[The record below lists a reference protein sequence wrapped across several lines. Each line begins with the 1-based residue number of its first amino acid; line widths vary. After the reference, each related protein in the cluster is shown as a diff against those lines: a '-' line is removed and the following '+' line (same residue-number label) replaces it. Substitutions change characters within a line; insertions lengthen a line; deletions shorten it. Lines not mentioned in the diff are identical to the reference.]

1 MGVVEVLLNKFKNLK
16 TLTKLLVGILLVAV
30 VIMLVGALGVVGLQ
44 QLREKLRV
52 VYDDSTQNLAA
63 LAAASTSF
71 GLYHDSLLEAG
82 GGRVAG
88 GAVEAALKRLD
99 GLKKETL
106 KQIDSISSRTLRESK
121 SGRREKADMTALSEA
136 LKGYFKVAEGV
147 AGTIRDTLDPNL
159 QEEQREL
166 FRSLA
171 ATSIGTDLTRKYS
184 EANKRFEQMVTTSRE
199 VAKDLNDEGQAVAAK
214 QTNYL
219 IGGALLAIFFGV
231 TFVYYVARFIAQG
244 ITHIRDVAMQA
255 TAGQLQARTNLQ
267 STDELGE
274 TAQAFNTML
283 DRITGL
289 VQSEEERNLMQNR
302 TMQFLVLVSEVS
314 KGDLTKRGEVT
325 ADMFGNLADAFNLM
339 LDRFGKLLS
348 QVRDAAGRVNES
360 ARAMRDTAG
369 QVAQLSQQQ
378 EQESTQTLAAVEGLA
393 MAMRQVATTAGAT
406 SDSAQQALNAT
417 EQGRLAV
424 QETVQGM
431 QNIRS
436 AVQRMSKQVKGLGD
450 RSMEISQIVS
460 TIRDIASQTNLLA
473 LNAAIEAAGAGE
485 AGARFAVVADQVR
498 KLAESTTQAAREIAD
513 LVAVIQNETQAAV
526 VAMEQETQAV
536 EAGSASAIKTGDV
549 FQEISKI
556 AKKSAELAQ
565 AIADSSMQQTAA
577 TEGVTEAIH
586 RFATGASTTRKAAE
600 ETRHTVEDLAK
611 LAAGLTTSV
620 GQFKLSQA

>member
-1 MGVVEVLLNKFKNLK
+1 MGFLEVLFNRFKDLK
-16 TLTKLLVGILLVAV
+16 TLTKLMVGIILVAV
-30 VIMLVGALGVVGLQ
+30 VIVMVGYLGVTGLT
-44 QLREKLRV
+44 QLRDTLQS
-52 VYDDSTQNLAA
+52 VYDDSTQALAD
-63 LAAASTSF
+63 LAAASSSL
-71 GLYHDSLLEAG
+71 GLYHDAILEAG
-82 GGRVAG
+82 RARTKTEYDVAIKPLAARKAATLEPITRVSKG
-88 GAVEAALKRLD
+88 QLLK
-99 GLKKETL
+99 
-106 KQIDSISSRTLRESK
+106 SR
-121 SGRREKADMTALSEA
+121 SGRDEKKDLKALQDA
-136 LKGYFKVAEGV
+136 LAAYFKSTEGV
-147 AGTIRDTLDPNL
+147 VVTLQDSLDPNL
-159 QEEQREL
+159 GEDQREL
-166 FRSLA
+166 FKGLA
-171 ATSIGTDLTRKYS
+171 ATSIATDVARDYTKTTEKFS
-184 EANKRFEQMVTTSRE
+184 EMVRSARE
-199 VAKDLNDEGQAVAAK
+199 VAKDLNEDGQTVARK
-214 QTNYL
+214 QTTYV
-219 IGGALLAIFFGV
+219 IGGALAAIVIGV
-231 TFVYYVARFIAQG
+231 LFVYYIALLIAQG
-244 ITHIRDVAMQA
+244 VKHIADVATLA
-255 TAGQLQARTNLQ
+255 ASGHLQARATLQ
-267 STDELGE
+267 SQDELGQM
-274 TAQAFNTML
+274 AQAFNTML

-289 VQSEEERNLMQNR
+289 VQSEEERNLMQTR

-325 ADMFGNLADAFNLM
+325 ADMFGNLSDAFNLM
-339 LDRFGKLLS
+339 LDRFGKLLG
-348 QVRDAAGRVNES
+348 QVKDAALRVNES

-369 QVAQLSQQQ
+369 QVAQMSQQQ

-393 MAMRQVATTAGAT
+393 TAMRQVAATAGAT
-406 SDSAQQALNAT
+406 SDSAQQTLNAT

-431 QNIRS
+431 QSIRS

-450 RSMEISQIVS
+450 RSLEISQIVS

-513 LVAVIQNETQAAV
+513 LVTVIQTETQAAV

-536 EAGSASAIKTGDV
+536 EAGSTAAIKTGDV

-556 AKKSAELAQ
+556 ARKSAELAQ
-565 AIADSSMQQTAA
+565 AIAESSMQQTAA

>member
-1 MGVVEVLLNKFKNLK
+1 MGIFDKFKNLK
-16 TLTKLLVGILLVAV
+16 TLTKLLVGIILVAI
-30 VIMLVGALGVVGLQ
+30 VIVMVGYLGVAGLQ
-44 QLREKLRV
+44 QLKDKLQV
-52 VYDDSTQNLAA
+52 VYDDSTQA
-63 LAAASTSF
+63 LADLASASSSL
-71 GLYHDSLLEAG
+71 GLYHDSVLEAG
-82 GGRVAG
+82 RARTKVEYDVAIKPL
-88 GAVEAALKRLD
+88 ASRKAATIESIEH
-99 GLKKETL
+99 LKKSQLL
-106 KQIDSISSRTLRESK
+106 KSR
-121 SGRREKADMTALSEA
+121 SGRDVKKDRDALDAS
-136 LKGYFKVAEGV
+136 LKTYFKAAEGV
-147 AGTIRDTLDPNL
+147 VATIQDSLDPKSG
-159 QEEQREL
+159 EEQREL
-166 FRSLA
+166 FHNLA
-171 ATSIGTDLTRKYS
+171 TLSIATDLAKSYS
-184 EANKRFEQMVTTSRE
+184 EASKKVAEMVQTARE
-199 VAKDLNDEGQAVAAK
+199 VAKDLNEDGQAVATK
-214 QTNYL
+214 QTTYV

-231 TFVYYVARFIAQG
+231 TFVFFVARLIAQG
-244 ITHIRDVAMQA
+244 VSHIADVAMRA
-255 TAGQLQARTNLQ
+255 ASGQLQARATITSQ
-267 STDELGE
+267 DELGQM
-274 TAQAFNTML
+274 ALAFNTML

-314 KGDLTKRGEVT
+314 KGDLSKRGEVT
-325 ADMFGNLADAFNLM
+325 ADMFGNLSDAFNLM
-339 LDRFGKLLS
+339 LDRFGKLLG
-348 QVRDAAGRVNES
+348 QVKDAAGRVNES
-360 ARAMRDTAG
+360 ARSMRDTAG

-393 MAMRQVATTAGAT
+393 VAMRQVAATAGAT

-431 QNIRS
+431 QSIRS

-450 RSMEISQIVS
+450 RSLEISQIVS

-513 LVAVIQNETQAAV
+513 LVAVIQTETQAAV

-549 FQEISKI
+549 FSEISKI

-565 AIADSSMQQTAA
+565 TIAESSMQQTAA

-620 GQFKLSQA
+620 GQFKLAQA

>member
-1 MGVVEVLLNKFKNLK
+1 MAMPGVFKKFQKVK
-16 TLTKLLVGILLVAV
+16 IQTKLVLGFLAVSFLALVVSGIG
-30 VIMLVGALGVVGLQ
+30 IFGLNQ
-44 QLREKLRV
+44 ISQNLQV
-52 VYDDSTQNLAA
+52 VYEGSTKSLAE
-63 LAAASTSF
+63 LASANTSL
-71 GLYHDSLLEAG
+71 GLYHDALLEAG
-82 GGRVAG
+82 RARTMAEFNVAVKLLPARKTG
-88 GAVEAALKRLD
+88 TLDPIKVVQDSQLRASESQTKELKAL
-99 GLKKETL
+99 
-106 KQIDSISSRTLRESK
+106 
-121 SGRREKADMTALSEA
+121 ADALNA
-136 LKGYFKVAEGV
+136 YFKTAEGV
-147 AGTIRDTLDPNL
+147 VGTIKDSLNPSL
-159 QEEQREL
+159 AEEQREL
-166 FRSLA
+166 FKTLV
-171 ATSIGTDLTRKYS
+171 ATSIVTD
-184 EANKRFEQMVTTSRE
+184 
-199 VAKDLNDEGQAVAAK
+199 VAKRYTDVTAAFGKAVKTARDIANNLNEQSQALSGRQQKLLLGSGMGIVLVGVGFGYWFALTFITKNVA
-214 QTNYL
+214 
-219 IGGALLAIFFGV
+219 
-231 TFVYYVARFIAQG
+231 
-244 ITHIRDVAMQA
+244 HIQDVAVQA
-255 TAGQLQARTNLQ
+255 TAGHLQARTNLDTQ
-267 STDELGE
+267 DEIGE
-274 TAQAFNTML
+274 LATAFNTML

-339 LDRFGKLLS
+339 LDRFGKLLG
-348 QVRDAAGRVNES
+348 QVKDAAGRVNES

-378 EQESTQTLAAVEGLA
+378 EQESTQTLTAVEGLA
-393 MAMRQVATTAGAT
+393 TAMRQVAATAGAT

-417 EQGRLAV
+417 EKGRLAV

-431 QNIRS
+431 QSIRS

-450 RSMEISQIVS
+450 RSLEISQIVS

-485 AGARFAVVADQVR
+485 AGVRFAVVADQVR

-513 LVAVIQNETQAAV
+513 LVAVIQTETQAAV

-536 EAGSASAIKTGDV
+536 EAGSASAVKTGDV

-565 AIADSSMQQTAA
+565 TIAESSMQQTAA

>member
-1 MGVVEVLLNKFKNLK
+1 MGLLTNVRQRFMDLK
-16 TLTKLLVGILLVAV
+16 TLTKLLVGIMLVAI
-30 VIMLVGALGVVGLQ
+30 VIAAVGYLGVVGLQ
-44 QLREKLRV
+44 QLKGTLQT
-52 VYDDSTQNLAA
+52 VYDDSTQTLAD
-63 LAAASTSF
+63 LASSGSSL
-71 GLYHDSLLEAG
+71 GLYHDAILEAG
-82 GGRVAG
+82 RARTKVEFDVAIKPLAVRKT
-88 GAVEAALKRLD
+88 GALDPIKRLA
-99 GLKKETL
+99 GTPLGK
-106 KQIDSISSRTLRESK
+106 SR
-121 SGRREKADMTALSEA
+121 SGRDQGKDVKALGDALHA
-136 LKGYFKVAEGV
+136 YFKSTEGV
-147 AGTIRDTLDPNL
+147 LATMQDSMNPQNA
-159 QEEQREL
+159 EEQREL
-166 FRSLA
+166 FRNLGQLSI
-171 ATSIGTDLTRKYS
+171 ATDVARDYTKTAEKFK
-184 EANKRFEQMVTTSRE
+184 EAVTSARE
-199 VAKDLNDEGQAVAAK
+199 VAKDLNENGQTTAAK
-214 QTNYL
+214 QITYL
-219 IGGALLAIFFGV
+219 IGGALAAIFIGV
-231 TFVYYVARFIAQG
+231 AFVYYVALIIAKG
-244 ITHIRDVAMQA
+244 VSHIADVAMQA
-255 TAGQLQARTNLQ
+255 ASGKLQARATLQ
-267 STDELGE
+267 SRDELGQM
-274 TAQAFNTML
+274 AQAFNTML

-339 LDRFGKLLS
+339 LDRFGKLLG
-348 QVRDAAGRVNES
+348 QVKDAAGRVNES

-369 QVAQLSQQQ
+369 QVAQMSQQQ
-378 EQESTQTLAAVEGLA
+378 EQESTDTLAAVEGLA
-393 MAMRQVATTAGAT
+393 IAMRQVATTAGAT
-406 SDSAQQALNAT
+406 SDSVQQALDAT
-417 EQGRLAV
+417 EKGRLAV

-431 QNIRS
+431 QSIRS

-450 RSMEISQIVS
+450 RSLEISQIVS

-513 LVAVIQNETQAAV
+513 LVAVIQTETQAAV

-565 AIADSSMQQTAA
+565 TIAESSMQQTAA

>member
-1 MGVVEVLLNKFKNLK
+1 MNLGALLDKFKNLK
-16 TLTKLLVGILLVAV
+16 TLTKLLVGIILVAV
-30 VIMLVGALGVVGLQ
+30 VIVLVGYLGVVGLQ
-44 QLREKLRV
+44 QLRDKLQV
-52 VYDDSTQNLAA
+52 VYDESTQGLAD
-63 LAAASTSF
+63 LASAGSSL
-71 GLYHDSLLEAG
+71 GLYHDALLEAG
-82 GGRVAG
+82 RARTKVEFDTAIKPLASRKAG
-88 GAVEAALKRLD
+88 ALDPIKRLA
-99 GLKKETL
+99 GSPLRK
-106 KQIDSISSRTLRESK
+106 SR
-121 SGRREKADMTALSEA
+121 SGRDQAKDVKALGDALTS
-136 LKGYFKVAEGV
+136 YFKSTEGV
-147 AGTIRDTLDPNL
+147 LTTIQDSMNPANA
-159 QEEQREL
+159 EEQREL
-166 FRSLA
+166 FRNLGQLSI
-171 ATSIGTDLTRKYS
+171 ATDVARDYTKATERFK
-184 EANKRFEQMVTTSRE
+184 EAVTSARE
-199 VAKDLNDEGQAVAAK
+199 VAKDLNEEGQTVAAK
-214 QTNYL
+214 QTTYV

-231 TFVYYVARFIAQG
+231 TFVFFVARLIAQG
-244 ITHIRDVAMQA
+244 VSHIADVAMQA
-255 TAGQLQARTNLQ
+255 ASGQLNARATLT
-267 STDELGE
+267 SHDELGQM
-274 TAQAFNTML
+274 AQAFNTML

-325 ADMFGNLADAFNLM
+325 ADMFGNLSDAFNLM
-339 LDRFGKLLS
+339 LDRFGKLLG
-348 QVRDAAGRVNES
+348 QVKDAAGRVNES
-360 ARAMRDTAG
+360 ARSMRDTAG

-393 MAMRQVATTAGAT
+393 TAMRQVAATAGAT
-406 SDSAQQALNAT
+406 SDSAQQALDAT
-417 EQGRLAV
+417 EKGRLAV
-424 QETVQGM
+424 QETVLGM
-431 QNIRS
+431 QSIRS

-450 RSMEISQIVS
+450 RSLEISQIVS

-513 LVAVIQNETQAAV
+513 LVSVIQTETQAAV

-536 EAGSASAIKTGDV
+536 EAGSASAVKTGDV

-565 AIADSSMQQTAA
+565 AIAESSMQQTAA
-577 TEGVTEAIH
+577 TEGVTESIH

-620 GQFKLSQA
+620 GQFKLAQA

>member
-1 MGVVEVLLNKFKNLK
+1 MGFLEVLLNKFKNLK
-16 TLTKLLVGILLVAV
+16 TLTKLMVGIILVAAMIGLVGW
-30 VIMLVGALGVVGLQ
+30 LGVFGLD
-44 QLREKLRV
+44 QLRNTLQI
-52 VYDDSTQNLAA
+52 VYDDSTQA
-63 LAAASTSF
+63 LADLASSGSNL
-71 GLYHDSLLEAG
+71 GLYHDAILEAG
-82 GGRVAG
+82 RARTKVEFDVAIAPLAGRKAATLEPIARISKG
-88 GAVEAALKRLD
+88 QLPKSRSGRDEKQALTALTAALN
-99 GLKKETL
+99 
-106 KQIDSISSRTLRESK
+106 
-121 SGRREKADMTALSEA
+121 A
-136 LKGYFKVAEGV
+136 YFKAAEGV
-147 AGTIRDTLDPNL
+147 IVTIRDSLDPQL
-159 QEEQREL
+159 GEDQREL
-166 FRSLA
+166 FKGLA
-171 ATSIGTDLTRKYS
+171 ATSIATDVAARYTDTTKKFG
-184 EANKRFEQMVTTSRE
+184 EMVASARE
-199 VAKDLNDEGQAVAAK
+199 VAKDLNEDGQAVAQKLA
-214 QTNYL
+214 TYVG
-219 IGGALLAIFFGV
+219 GGALAAIVIGFA
-231 TFVYYVARFIAQG
+231 FVYYVALFIAQG

-255 TAGQLQARTNLQ
+255 TAGQLQARTNLR

-302 TMQFLVLVSEVS
+302 TMQFLMLVSEVS

-339 LDRFGKLLS
+339 LDRFGKLLG

-393 MAMRQVATTAGAT
+393 MAMRQVAATAGAT

-556 AKKSAELAQ
+556 ARKSAELAQ
-565 AIADSSMQQTAA
+565 TIADSSMQQTAA

>member
-1 MGVVEVLLNKFKNLK
+1 MNIQAPLEKFKNLK
-16 TLTKLLVGILLVAV
+16 TLTKLLVGIIFVAV
-30 VIMLVGALGVVGLQ
+30 VIVLVGYLGVVGLQ
-44 QLREKLRV
+44 QLKNKLQL
-52 VYDDSTQNLAA
+52 VYDDSTQSLAD
-63 LAAASTSF
+63 LATASSSL
-71 GLYHDSLLEAG
+71 GLYHDAILEAG
-82 GGRVAG
+82 RARTKVEFDVAIKPLSVRKAATLDPIARISKGQLPKSRSGRDAKKDL
-88 GAVEAALKRLD
+88 AAL
-99 GLKKETL
+99 T
-106 KQIDSISSRTLRESK
+106 S
-121 SGRREKADMTALSEA
+121 ALNA
-136 LKGYFKVAEGV
+136 YFKAAEGV
-147 AGTIRDTLDPNL
+147 VVTIQDSLDPAL
-159 QEEQREL
+159 GEDQREL
-166 FRSLA
+166 FKGLA
-171 ATSIGTDLTRKYS
+171 ATSIATDVAARYTDTI
-184 EANKRFEQMVTTSRE
+184 KRFGEMVTSARDI
-199 VAKDLNDEGQAVAAK
+199 AKDLNEDGQAVAAK
-214 QTNYL
+214 QTTYV

-231 TFVYYVARFIAQG
+231 TFVFFVARLIAQG
-244 ITHIRDVAMQA
+244 VSHIADVAMRA
-255 TAGQLQARTNLQ
+255 ASGQLQARAVIT
-267 STDELGE
+267 SRDELGQM
-274 TAQAFNTML
+274 AQAFNTML

-325 ADMFGNLADAFNLM
+325 ADMFGNLSDAFNLM
-339 LDRFGKLLS
+339 LDRFGKLLG
-348 QVRDAAGRVNES
+348 QVKDAAGRVNES
-360 ARAMRDTAG
+360 ARSMRDTAG

-393 MAMRQVATTAGAT
+393 VAMRQVAATAGAT

-431 QNIRS
+431 QSIRS

-450 RSMEISQIVS
+450 RSLEISQIVS

-513 LVAVIQNETQAAV
+513 LVAVIQTETQAAV

-565 AIADSSMQQTAA
+565 TIAESSMQQTAA

-620 GQFKLSQA
+620 GQFKLAQA

>member
-1 MGVVEVLLNKFKNLK
+1 MNIQALFDKFKNLK
-16 TLTKLLVGILLVAV
+16 TLTKLLVGIILVAV
-30 VIMLVGALGVVGLQ
+30 VIVLVGYLGVVGLQ
-44 QLREKLRV
+44 QLKDKLQV
-52 VYDDSTQNLAA
+52 VYDESTQGLAD
-63 LAAASTSF
+63 LASAGSSL
-71 GLYHDSLLEAG
+71 GLYHDSILEAS
-82 GGRVAG
+82 RARTKVEFDAAVKPLAVRKAG
-88 GAVEAALKRLD
+88 ALDPIKRLA
-99 GLKKETL
+99 GSPLRK
-106 KQIDSISSRTLRESK
+106 SR
-121 SGRREKADMTALSEA
+121 SGRDQAKDVKALGDALNN
-136 LKGYFKVAEGV
+136 YFKSTEGV
-147 AGTIRDTLDPNL
+147 LATILDSMNPNNA
-159 QEEQREL
+159 EEQREL
-166 FRSLA
+166 FRNLGQLSI
-171 ATSIGTDLTRKYS
+171 ATDVARDYTRATERFK
-184 EANKRFEQMVTTSRE
+184 EAVTSARD
-199 VAKDLNDEGQAVAAK
+199 VAKDLNDEGQSVAAK
-214 QTNYL
+214 QTTYV
-219 IGGALLAIFFGV
+219 IAGALLAIFFGV
-231 TFVYYVARFIAQG
+231 TFVFFVARLIAQG
-244 ITHIRDVAMQA
+244 VSHIADVAMQA
-255 TAGQLQARTNLQ
+255 ASGQLNARATLT
-267 STDELGE
+267 SHDELGQM
-274 TAQAFNTML
+274 AQAFNTML

-325 ADMFGNLADAFNLM
+325 ADMFGNLSDAFNLM
-339 LDRFGKLLS
+339 LDRFGKLLG
-348 QVRDAAGRVNES
+348 QVKDAAGRVNES
-360 ARAMRDTAG
+360 ARSMRDTAG

-393 MAMRQVATTAGAT
+393 TAMRQVAATAGAT
-406 SDSAQQALNAT
+406 SDSVQQALNAT
-417 EQGRLAV
+417 EKGRLAV

-431 QNIRS
+431 QSIRS

-450 RSMEISQIVS
+450 RSLEISQIVS

-513 LVAVIQNETQAAV
+513 LVAVIQTETQAAV

-536 EAGSASAIKTGDV
+536 EAGSASAVKTGDV

-565 AIADSSMQQTAA
+565 AIAESSMQQTAA

-586 RFATGASTTRKAAE
+586 RFASGASTTRKAAE

>member
-1 MGVVEVLLNKFKNLK
+1 MGLITTVQQRFMDLK
-16 TLTKLLVGILLVAV
+16 TLTKLLVGITLVAV
-30 VIMLVGALGVVGLQ
+30 VIAAVGYLGVVGLE
-44 QLREKLRV
+44 QLKNKLQA
-52 VYDDSTQNLAA
+52 VYDDSTQA
-63 LAAASTSF
+63 LADLATSGSGL
-71 GLYHDSLLEAG
+71 GLYHDAILEAG
-82 GGRVAG
+82 RARTKIEFDVAIKPLSIRKAATLEPIARISKGQLPKSRSGRD
-88 GAVEAALKRLD
+88 EKKDLAAL
-99 GLKKETL
+99 
-106 KQIDSISSRTLRESK
+106 
-121 SGRREKADMTALSEA
+121 TAA
-136 LKGYFKVAEGV
+136 LNAYFKAADGV
-147 AGTIRDTLDPNL
+147 TVTIQDSLDPKL
-159 QEEQREL
+159 GDDQREL
-166 FRSLA
+166 FKGLA
-171 ATSIGTDLTRKYS
+171 ATSIATDVAARYTDTTKKFG
-184 EANKRFEQMVTTSRE
+184 EMVASARD
-199 VAKDLNDEGQAVAAK
+199 VAKDLNEDGQTSAAK
-214 QTNYL
+214 QITYL
-219 IGGALLAIFFGV
+219 IGGALAAIIIGV
-231 TFVYYVARFIAQG
+231 AFVYYVALIIAKG
-244 ITHIRDVAMQA
+244 VSHIADVAKQA
-255 TAGQLQARTNLQ
+255 ASGQFTARATLQ
-267 STDELGE
+267 SQDELGQM
-274 TAQAFNTML
+274 AQAFNTML

-289 VQSEEERNLMQNR
+289 VQSEEERNLMQSR

-314 KGDLTKRGEVT
+314 KGDLSKRGEVT

-339 LDRFGKLLS
+339 LERFGKLLG
-348 QVRDAAGRVNES
+348 QVKDAAGRVNES
-360 ARAMRDTAG
+360 ARAMKDTAG

-393 MAMRQVATTAGAT
+393 LAMRQVASTAGAT
-406 SDSAQQALNAT
+406 SDSAQLALDAT
-417 EQGRLAV
+417 EKGRLAV

-431 QNIRS
+431 QSIRS

-450 RSMEISQIVS
+450 RSLEISQIVS

-485 AGARFAVVADQVR
+485 AGERFAVVADQVR

-513 LVAVIQNETQAAV
+513 LVAVIQTETQAAV

-565 AIADSSMQQTAA
+565 IIAESSMQQTAA

>member
-1 MGVVEVLLNKFKNLK
+1 MNIRAPLDKFKNLK
-16 TLTKLLVGILLVAV
+16 TLTKLLVGIIFVAV
-30 VIMLVGALGVVGLQ
+30 VIVMVGYLGVVGLQ
-44 QLREKLRV
+44 QLKDKLQL
-52 VYDDSTQNLAA
+52 VYDDSTQA
-63 LAAASTSF
+63 LADLASASSGL
-71 GLYHDSLLEAG
+71 GLYHDAILEAG
-82 GGRVAG
+82 RARTKVEYDVAITPL
-88 GAVEAALKRLD
+88 AARKAA
-99 GLKKETL
+99 TL
-106 KQIDSISSRTLRESK
+106 EPIARISKGQLPKSR
-121 SGRREKADMTALSEA
+121 SGRDEKKDLTALTSA
-136 LKGYFKVAEGV
+136 LNAYFKAADGV
-147 AGTIRDTLDPNL
+147 VVTIQDSFDPKL
-159 QEEQREL
+159 GEDQREL
-166 FRSLA
+166 FKGLA
-171 ATSIGTDLTRKYS
+171 ATSIATDVAARYTDTTKKFG
-184 EANKRFEQMVTTSRE
+184 EMVTSARD
-199 VAKDLNDEGQAVAAK
+199 VAKDLNDDGQAVAAK
-214 QTNYL
+214 QTTYV
-219 IGGALLAIFFGV
+219 IAGALFAITFGV
-231 TFVYYVARFIAQG
+231 TFVFFVARLIAQG
-244 ITHIRDVAMQA
+244 VSHIADVAMRA
-255 TAGQLQARTNLQ
+255 ASGQLQARATITSQ
-267 STDELGE
+267 DELGQM
-274 TAQAFNTML
+274 ALAFNTML

-339 LDRFGKLLS
+339 LDRFGKLLG
-348 QVRDAAGRVNES
+348 QVKDAAGRVNES

-393 MAMRQVATTAGAT
+393 VAMRQVAATAGAT

-431 QNIRS
+431 QSIRS

-450 RSMEISQIVS
+450 RSLEISQIVS

-498 KLAESTTQAAREIAD
+498 RLAESTTQAAREIAD
-513 LVAVIQNETQAAV
+513 LVAVIQTETQAAV

-549 FQEISKI
+549 FSEISKI

-565 AIADSSMQQTAA
+565 TIAESSMQQPAA

-620 GQFKLSQA
+620 GQFKLAQA

>member
-1 MGVVEVLLNKFKNLK
+1 MGPLTRVHDRFLNLK
-16 TLTKLLVGILLVAV
+16 TLTKLLVGIILVAMVIAV
-30 VIMLVGALGVVGLQ
+30 VGYLGVTGLT
-44 QLREKLRV
+44 QLRDKLQV
-52 VYDDSTQNLAA
+52 VYDDSTQSLAD
-63 LAAASTSF
+63 LAAAGSGL
-71 GLYHDSLLEAG
+71 GLYHDAILEAG
-82 GGRVAG
+82 RARTKTEFDVAIKPLSNRK
-88 GAVEAALKRLD
+88 AATFDPIKR
-99 GLKKETL
+99 
-106 KQIDSISSRTLRESK
+106 
-121 SGRREKADMTALSEA
+121 
-136 LKGYFKVAEGV
+136 
-147 AGTIRDTLDPNL
+147 
-159 QEEQREL
+159 
-166 FRSLA
+166 LA
-171 ATSIGTDLTRKYS
+171 ATSFRKSRSGRDVGKDVKALSDSLNSYFKAAEGVITTLSDSYDPKIGEDQRALFRDLGALSVATDVAARYTES
-184 EANKRFEQMVTTSRE
+184 IKRFGETVASSRE
-199 VAKDLNDEGQAVAAK
+199 IAKDLNEDGQTVAAK
-214 QTNYL
+214 QTRYV
-219 IGGALLAIFFGV
+219 IGGALAAILIGV
-231 TFVYYVARFIAQG
+231 AFVYYVALLIAKG
-244 ITHIRDVAMQA
+244 VSHIADVATRA
-255 TAGQLQARTNLQ
+255 ASGQLDARATL
-267 STDELGE
+267 TTRDELGQM
-274 TAQAFNTML
+274 AQAFNSML

-325 ADMFGNLADAFNLM
+325 ADMFGNLSDAFNLM
-339 LDRFGKLLS
+339 LDRFGKLLG

-360 ARAMRDTAG
+360 ARSMRDTAG

-393 MAMRQVATTAGAT
+393 TAMRQVAATAGAT
-406 SDSAQQALNAT
+406 SDSVQQALNAT
-417 EQGRLAV
+417 EKGRLAV

-431 QNIRS
+431 QSIRS

-450 RSMEISQIVS
+450 RSLEISQIVS

-513 LVAVIQNETQAAV
+513 LVAVIQTETQAAV

-536 EAGSASAIKTGDV
+536 EAGSASAVKTGDV

-565 AIADSSMQQTAA
+565 AIAESSMQQTAA

-611 LAAGLTTSV
+611 LASGLTTSV